1 MSTLPK
7 RNIVVRGILLSI
19 VLIVISLLL
28 PALIYS
34 HANSYSG
41 LEKAF
46 FLSRLLLWA
55 SVLMLYFF
63 AIKFER
69 QPLLHKEERHS
80 FLFHVVSVLALIII
94 IFITALLVSMILKLT
109 GLTSVRSERYLLLLK
124 VFHYNTPL
132 MLFGVFTAGV
142 AEELVFRGYV
152 LTRLQVLFKNSY
164 LPVIISSVIFGLI
177 HFGYGTIQN
186 ILVPMFIGAVFA
198 VYYNRYKNILIVIIA
213 HFLYDLLLV
222 LLTLHFYYPH

>member
-1 MSTLPK
+1 
-7 RNIVVRGILLSI
+7 
-19 VLIVISLLL
+19 
-28 PALIYS
+28 
-34 HANSYSG
+34 
-41 LEKAF
+41 
-46 FLSRLLLWA
+46 
-55 SVLMLYFF
+55 
-63 AIKFER
+63 
-69 QPLLHKEERHS
+69 
-80 FLFHVVSVLALIII
+80 
-94 IFITALLVSMILKLT
+94 
-109 GLTSVRSERYLLLLK
+109 
-124 VFHYNTPL
+124 